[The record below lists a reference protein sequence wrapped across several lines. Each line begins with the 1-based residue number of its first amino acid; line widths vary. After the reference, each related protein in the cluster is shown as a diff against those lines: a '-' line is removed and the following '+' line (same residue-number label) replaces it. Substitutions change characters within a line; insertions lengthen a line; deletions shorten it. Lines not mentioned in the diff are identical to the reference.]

1 MSYKHF
7 LLQWQIIYTDTSQ
20 FQVFRRF
27 FLRKVWLL
35 IVPYLLNSK
44 KLPVPSRTFGLAAC
58 HVIITTLGR
67 QKLVF
72 LLWAQIKVLEK
83 FVNDS
88 FSWGTFK
95 ITYSIKIDNIV
106 TSNNSGWGLV
116 RALYLENIF
125 LWFKVKTKTLKR
137 IKAIIVFQVD
147 LQKPF
152 F

>member
-7 LLQWQIIYTDTSQ
+7 LFQWEIIYTDTLQ

-44 KLPVPSRTFGLAAC
+44 KLPVPSRAFGLAAC
-58 HVIITTLGR
+58 YVIITSLGP

-95 ITYSIKIDNIV
+95 ITFSIKIDNIV
-106 TSNNSGWGLV
+106 TSNNSGWGLYTSKTYFCGL
-116 RALYLENIF
+116 RSRPRHENAS
-125 LWFKVKTKTLKR
+125 K
-137 IKAIIVFQVD
+137 Q
-147 LQKPF
+147 
-152 F
+152 

>member
-7 LLQWQIIYTDTSQ
+7 LFQWEIIYTDTLQ

-44 KLPVPSRTFGLAAC
+44 KLPVPSRAFGLAAC
-58 HVIITTLGR
+58 YVIITSLGP

-116 RALYLENIF
+116 RALYLKNIF